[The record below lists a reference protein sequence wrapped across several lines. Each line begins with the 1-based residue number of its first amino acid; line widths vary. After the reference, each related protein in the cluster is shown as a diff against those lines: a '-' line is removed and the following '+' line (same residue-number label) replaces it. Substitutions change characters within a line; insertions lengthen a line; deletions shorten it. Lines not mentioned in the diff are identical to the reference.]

1 MIDPTTGK
9 PIQIKRHT
17 ELLINQRVGSTAP
30 KLLDGLVNKKAPKHT
45 EVKEVAATGGK
56 FLFHDASLE
65 GNNKNNKR
73 KRNWSVVDGDKII
86 EKINGSTDEG
96 EINNVTCGNIAI
108 CKNICSLI
116 ENLQFSLR

>member
-73 KRNWSVVDGDKII
+73 KRNLTFAEAGKYVKQGDRMRK
-86 EKINGSTDEG
+86 
-96 EINNVTCGNIAI
+96 
-108 CKNICSLI
+108 
-116 ENLQFSLR
+116 

>member
-30 KLLDGLVNKKAPKHT
+30 KLLDGVVNKKAPKLT
-45 EVKEVAATGGK
+45 EVKKELATTGGK

-73 KRNWSVVDGDKII
+73 KKNLTFAEAGKYVQQGDRMRKH
-86 EKINGSTDEG
+86 
-96 EINNVTCGNIAI
+96 
-108 CKNICSLI
+108 
-116 ENLQFSLR
+116 